1 MKQSIKESIE
11 LKEKLE
17 AEKKRKEKEYAEQLL
32 QQSRIIV
39 NNLEVYTFHISILFL
54 FSQKQEEQEEKIF
67 QLKRK
72 YEIRNY

>member
-39 NNLEVYTFHISILFL
+39 KNLEVIHFIFPFCF
-54 FSQKQEEQEEKIF
+54 FSHRNKKNK
-67 QLKRK
+67 KRR
-72 YEIRNY
+72 YSS